1 MTRQA
6 LAGQPITVV
15 ARSQV
20 GGFIPDAALNIDGE
34 VFSNADCTESFDEHR
49 ANGAGE
55 FVFYAEPGSVITVS
69 VDDPI
74 AVDLEPIQVV
84 GTTTRP
90 GGLAAVHPD
99 DTPEVHEASPV
110 SDMVSDASLVG
121 APAYALPEDE
131 GGAAA
136 AVRAADAEVIEP
148 GPPADQATPDGTTA
162 TDPDAVAPPA
172 VQEEQVTPQYEPV
185 ADPNA
190 TEMRPEQVTEVD
202 PPAPAEPFADSDIDR
217 VDEGG
222 SEPA

>member
-20 GGFIPDAALNIDGE
+20 GGVVPDTELTVDGGA
-34 VFSNADCTESFDEHR
+34 VYSNADCTETHDELR

-55 FVFYAEPGSVITVS
+55 FVFYAEPGSVLTVTFS
-69 VDDPI
+69 DPL
-74 AVDLEPIQVV
+74 AVETEPIQVV
-84 GTTTRP
+84 GTALRP
-90 GGLAAVHPD
+90 GGLAAVHPS
-99 DTPEVHEASPV
+99 DTPEVHESSPLSEV
-110 SDMVSDASLVG
+110 VSDASLVG

-136 AVRAADAEVIEP
+136 AVRASDAQVIEP

-172 VQEEQVTPQYEPV
+172 TQEEQVTPQYEVVPDPEATNV
-185 ADPNA
+185 A
-190 TEMRPEQVTEVD
+190 PEQVTEVD
-202 PPAPAEPFADSDIDR
+202 PPQPANDQPADT
-217 VDEGG
+217 EGDVEQ
-222 SEPA
+222 S